1 MEGDF
6 SNELCFC
13 RHLLGRG
20 CSGGMGRTSCE
31 VLPISASINDKHSDT
46 YFSHLSHKTHI
57 HKLTN
62 AHTHTHQHMKLNTI
76 SEARAIFHSAFPPLK
91 LLFSYTRQLM
101 LRTYSSFTWRL
112 LTCSIPSPSFPALH
126 HSLRNSASTPQD
138 MYGLTVCL
146 SPANTPWFL
155 FIL

>member
-1 MEGDF
+1 MRSP
-6 SNELCFC
+6 SNIPE
-13 RHLLGRG
+13 HK
-20 CSGGMGRTSCE
+20 MTS
-31 VLPISASINDKHSDT
+31 IDT
-46 YFSHLSHKTHI
+46 YSHTHI
-57 HKLTN
+57 FPTYPTK
-62 AHTHTHQHMKLNTI
+62 HTPINSQMHTHQHTKLIAI
-76 SEARAIFHSAFPPLK
+76 SVARAIFHSDFTPLK

-101 LRTYSSFTWRL
+101 LRTYSSFKRL